1 MSVQYQ
7 IDGNIFREI
16 TSHWLCAS
24 VKESLIKARQTD
36 AANAVEYVQLSDGRV
51 FSRSMQAHQTVNV
64 PKASARLWSA
74 RSESLTQPR

>member
-36 AANAVEYVQLSDGRV
+36 TANAVEYVQLSDGRI
-51 FSRSMQAHQTVNV
+51 FSRSMQTHQTVNA
-64 PKASARLWSA
+64 PKTSAHFWSA
-74 RSESLTQPR
+74 RTESLTQPR